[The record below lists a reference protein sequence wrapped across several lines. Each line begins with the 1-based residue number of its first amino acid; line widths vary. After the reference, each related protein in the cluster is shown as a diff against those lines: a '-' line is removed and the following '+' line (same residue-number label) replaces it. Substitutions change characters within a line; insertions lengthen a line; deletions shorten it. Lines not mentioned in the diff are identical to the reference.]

1 MAQDKHT
8 KDKDISIKDKMV
20 VSMLT
25 LASERSWDFVDFEDI
40 MEHAGVDL
48 QDAREHFDDR
58 TDILI
63 AYGRMLDRRMIEQCE
78 FGEDDDISCRE
89 KIFDLLMERFDI
101 VNEDRDAILSILHG
115 FKGDPK
121 EAILSFPHLGKSMC
135 KTLTTAGIET
145 NGIFGAVKVTGLTG
159 IYLYA
164 LKTWKED
171 ESPDMAKTMSTLD
184 KALDKAEM
192 IWNSLPIKK

>member
-121 EAILSFPHLGKSMC
+121 
-135 KTLTTAGIET
+135 
-145 NGIFGAVKVTGLTG
+145 KVTGLTG